1 LHLRKRIHSRDTGS
15 AAMFVHIFLY
25 ACVTGADADLHV
37 SPGKLKKTD
46 EPSENVTSRPV
57 DRSMNLGKR
66 QNI

>member
-1 LHLRKRIHSRDTGS
+1 
-15 AAMFVHIFLY
+15 MFVHIFLY